1 VRITNKIERR
11 QILMS
16 KDKTKNW
23 KFIKSYK
30 DRSKAY
36 SKKREWDKR
45 SKVSHKVKKLKNG
58 SHGVF
63 FLERKW

>member
-1 VRITNKIERR
+1 
-11 QILMS
+11 MS